1 MHQLVK
7 ATSST
12 SYLYIHSNHTAD
24 VLIIALAAAVAKSE
38 STWNGFKVWWR
49 IQNWE
54 KGKSYGLSVGSV

>member
-12 SYLYIHSNHTAD
+12 SYIYINRTAD

-38 STWNGFKVWWR
+38 STWNGFKV
-49 IQNWE
+49 
-54 KGKSYGLSVGSV
+54 

>member
-12 SYLYIHSNHTAD
+12 SYLYIHSNRTAD

-38 STWNGFKVWWR
+38 STWNGFKV
-49 IQNWE
+49 
-54 KGKSYGLSVGSV
+54 